1 MYTKSILRFG
11 LLLAVL
17 ILCGCAARTTE
28 RSGFLDPYPKMVAG
42 PEDGA
47 DMRYLAPGVDFA
59 QYDKIMLDHVLFYPT
74 EESALQG
81 LEADKLKDLADAFHQ
96 AMAEELQ
103 GAYPI
108 VSEPGPDVLR
118 LRVAITDV
126 EFAKPGLNTI
136 STVIPV
142 GLAVSLIKKGVTGEH
157 TAVGSASMEME
168 ALDSLTN
175 ERVAAAADYHAGGK
189 FSGYTKTGSAK
200 AAFEFWAKRL
210 RAFLD
215 EAHGKQPE

>member
-1 MYTKSILRFG
+1 MNGRNLFGFG
-11 LLLAVL
+11 LLMAVL
-17 ILCGCAARTTE
+17 ILSGCAAKTTK
-28 RSGFLDPYPKMVAG
+28 RSGFLDPYPKMLAG
-42 PEDGA
+42 PEDGV

-59 QYDKIMLDHVLFYPT
+59 RYDKIMLDHVLFYPT

-81 LEADKLKDLADAFHQ
+81 LEADKLKELADTFHQ
-96 AMAEELQ
+96 AVAEELQ
-103 GAYPI
+103 GAYPM
-108 VSEPGPDVLR
+108 VSETGPDVLR

-175 ERVAAAADYHAGGK
+175 QRIAAAADYHAGGK
-189 FSGYTKTGSAK
+189 FSGYTKTGSAE

-210 RAFLD
+210 RTFLD
-215 EAHGKQPE
+215 EAHGKQP

>member
-1 MYTKSILRFG
+1 MTRKNLFR
-11 LLLAVL
+11 LTLMLAVL
-17 ILCGCAARTTE
+17 ILCGCAAKTAE
-28 RSGFLDPYPKMVAG
+28 RSGFLDPYPQMVPG
-42 PEDGA
+42 PEDGV

-59 QYDKIMLDHVLFYPT
+59 RYNKIMLDHVLFYPT

-81 LEADKLKDLADAFHQ
+81 LEADKLKELADAFHQ
-96 AMAEELQ
+96 AMAEQLQ
-103 GAYPI
+103 DAYPL
-108 VSEPGPDVLR
+108 VSEPGPDVVR

-136 STVIPV
+136 STVVPI

-175 ERVAAAADYHAGGK
+175 KRIAAGVDRHAGGK

-210 RAFLD
+210 RTFLD
-215 EAHGKQPE
+215 EAHGNQP